1 MKSPVRF
8 LLAAALLGGS
18 TGCVNDGEF
27 SVRKALGWD
36 DEPPRGAVSVPK
48 NLPPASLE
56 AAERVQLLG
65 RQILA
70 QNTFT
75 GLEPLFMT
83 VGMKEPV
90 LFHVGTEQL
99 WISEGLV
106 EKCGTDAEL
115 AAVLCWEL
123 GQMVAEKRAAQRFGR
138 SVEPLPEISPGS
150 GAATPGG
157 SAYDAGQQAN
167 LAYHERQF
175 PRKAPPTP
183 APEAATIARELL
195 QGAGYSVAELD
206 RVEPLLKQS
215 DRGEKLRKQLGGTTP
230 TPQWEK

>member
-1 MKSPVRF
+1 MKPPVRF
-8 LLAAALLGGS
+8 LLATALLGGAA
-18 TGCVNDGEF
+18 GCMNDGEF

-70 QNTFT
+70 QNPFT

-83 VGMKEPV
+83 VGVKDPV

-106 EKCGTDAEL
+106 DKCGTDAEL

-123 GQMVAEKRAAQRFGR
+123 AQMVTEKRAAQRFGR

-157 SAYDAGQQAN
+157 TAYDAGQQAN

-175 PRKAPPTP
+175 PRKAPPPTS
-183 APEAATIARELL
+183 EAATIARELL
-195 QGAGYSVAELD
+195 QGAGFSVAELD

-230 TPQWEK
+230 TPKWEK

>member
-1 MKSPVRF
+1 MKPR
-8 LLAAALLGGS
+8 LGWIGGAVLF
-18 TGCVNDGEF
+18 TLTAGCVNDGEF

-36 DEPPRGAVSVPK
+36 DEPPRGLVSVPK

-75 GLEPLFMT
+75 GIEPLFMT
-83 VGMKEPV
+83 IGVKDAV

-123 GQMVAEKRAAQRFGR
+123 GQMVAEKRAARRLGR
-138 SVEPLPEISPGS
+138 DVDPIPDIRPGTA
-150 GAATPGG
+150 AATPGG

-167 LAYHERQF
+167 LAFHERQF
-175 PRKAPPTP
+175 PRGAKTP
-183 APEAATIARELL
+183 APDAAAIARELL

-206 RVEPLLKQS
+206 RVEPLLKPS
-215 DRGEKLRKQLGGTTP
+215 ERGEKLRKQLGGTTP
-230 TPQWEK
+230 PPQWEK